1 MKQASNPVRSN
12 QRVADPGLQQR
23 QQRRQGTRYRRPL
36 APHNL
41 AVYRQLQPWLQAH
54 AGRLLLDAGCG
65 TGQSSLNLASRHPDC
80 VVLGADKS
88 LQRLRQR
95 GLSAGQPLHIDG
107 RCAFALIDLV
117 DLWRLLAADGIAF
130 RCLYLL
136 YPNPW
141 PKPAQRLRRWPLHPV
156 WPELLSLAPRLEL
169 RSNWA
174 VLAAETHQALEASG
188 WSASQAMLPVQD
200 EPISP
205 FEAKYQAS
213 GHALWQVLG
222 ARAQASGHA

>member
-1 MKQASNPVRSN
+1 MKQTSSPVRSS
-12 QRVADPGLQQR
+12 QQEADPGLQQR
-23 QQRRQGTRYRRPL
+23 LQRRQGASYRRPL
-36 APHNL
+36 AVHNI
-41 AVYRQLQPWLQAH
+41 AVYRQLQAWLQAH

-65 TGQSSLNLASRHPDC
+65 TGQSSLELASRHPDC

-95 GLSAGQPLHIDG
+95 GLSAEQPLRIEG
-107 RCAFALIDLV
+107 RCAFALVDLV
-117 DLWRLLAADGIAF
+117 DLWRLLAADGVEF

-141 PKPAQRLRRWPLHPV
+141 PKPAQRLRRWPLHPI
-156 WPELLSLAPRLEL
+156 WPLLLTLAPRLEL
-169 RSNWA
+169 RSNWG
-174 VLAAETHQALEASG
+174 VLADETRQALDACG
-188 WSASQAMLPVQD
+188 WLATQTLLPRQS

-222 ARAQASGHA
+222 ERI